1 LGKKITV
8 SIVVILVIIVFSYGI
23 SVGHYKLFPF
33 EQLKIF
39 KSNFIGESTEAELD
53 EFFIKPDLKSLIH
66 ISNEDDVMKKREQL
80 IQYIWKNAG
89 FPASKLPD
97 EVIED
102 IDDSRMEVFSNLKRV
117 DRLTIIMDYGIKS
130 NAYLFLPNQNNNK
143 LIIYH
148 QGHGGDFFLGNKTIQ
163 FFLDKGYSVLA
174 FSMPLLEPN
183 NQPIV
188 EIPEFGK
195 IKLTTHET
203 LKFIESEEFSPISL
217 FVEPIIVGLNYLNEE
232 YEYDLYYMV
241 GISGGGWTTV
251 LVSSI
256 DDRILQS
263 YSVAGSLPMYLRTI
277 SGNLGDYEQ
286 TIPDF
291 YRIANY
297 LDLYIL
303 DSYGKDRKFVQIF
316 NKYDPC
322 CYGGDVSKTYE
333 FEIKETIQG
342 LGKGTFEI
350 FLDESHKEHK
360 ISENSL
366 EFIYKSINS

>member
-1 LGKKITV
+1 MGIF
-8 SIVVILVIIVFSYGI
+8 SQVI
-23 SVGHYKLFPF
+23 KLY
-33 EQLKIF
+33 
-39 KSNFIGESTEAELD
+39 S
-53 EFFIKPDLKSLIH
+53 
-66 ISNEDDVMKKREQL
+66 
-80 IQYIWKNAG
+80 
-89 FPASKLPD
+89 
-97 EVIED
+97 
-102 IDDSRMEVFSNLKRV
+102 
-117 DRLTIIMDYGIKS
+117 
-130 NAYLFLPNQNNNK
+130 
-143 LIIYH
+143 
-148 QGHGGDFFLGNKTIQ
+148 
-163 FFLDKGYSVLA
+163 FFLDKGYSVLV

-195 IKLTTHET
+195 IKLTTHEM

-217 FVEPIIVGLNYLNEE
+217 FVEPIIVGLNYLDEE
-232 YEYDLYYMV
+232 YEYDSYYMV

-322 CYGGDVSKTYE
+322 CFGGNVSKTYE

-350 FLDESHKEHK
+350 FIDESHKEHK